1 MSLPPSRRIR
11 AACALAVASS
21 AVFALAGPALAEGA
35 TAGGTATVP
44 AAADAAAAGT
54 PAAGT
59 PAAGT
64 PASGAPAADGPVIA
78 SRQLSVA
85 VAEDFPRVLSYT
97 DRASGARLLGSTAPV
112 TQIVLNG
119 TAHDVRAKGAPV
131 LTGSSAAYTLAF
143 PDLPG
148 VEIDARIGVDGRTTT
163 FRVTAVRDTE
173 GFRVGTLDIPGH
185 DLVSVGS
192 SDAGAATA
200 FTRLDPDSTRTA
212 DVFAQVTDATAAE
225 TTPVGASYAIVSTGR
240 LAAAVESNSS
250 YDKPSGASAR
260 DGARFWHQARKQA
273 TATGTETRVGV
284 WSGQWTYRGEGAP
297 KPASGDGLPWAKVV
311 VTPDANA
318 DGTTDWQDGAVA
330 FRTIGIKAPGS
341 EDTPDRVV
349 AHIPFNFASQAT
361 HPFLRTLDDVK
372 RISLSTDGLGQF
384 ALLKGYGSEGHDSA
398 HPDYGGNYNK
408 RAGGLTDLNVLLK
421 EGRKWGADFGVH
433 VNATESYPEAK
444 NFSETLVDKTKP
456 GWNWL
461 NQSYY
466 IDQRRDI
473 NSGDLARRFQQ
484 LRDETDRNLSTL
496 YIDVYY
502 THGWIADETMRAVQA
517 QGWNVA
523 TEWSE
528 KFERA
533 SLWSHWAN
541 DLDYGGATNK
551 GLNSQI
557 VRFIRN
563 GEKDVWNNH
572 PVLGQTALVDF
583 EGWTGETDWNDFTA
597 NIWQRN
603 LPAKYLQQQRIT
615 RWNGNDITFT
625 GGVRGTVEDG
635 RRTFYED
642 GRKVLDGESY
652 LLPWSA
658 GKGGG
663 EKLYHYNKAGGTTSW
678 AVPAGTRSYTV
689 YKLTDNGRVK
699 TATVR
704 PVGGRITLDAVA
716 GQPYVLHPDR
726 APAQPAPKWGQG
738 TPVKDPGFNDAK
750 LGSWTRTGTVA
761 RDTDEQGRNSAKLSG
776 TAAASVGQR
785 ITGLAP
791 GERYTASALIEVQ
804 PGATRPTTLSV
815 AGRSVTVER
824 SSLQDRVAASDWNG
838 TRFQRAKVTF
848 TAPRHG
854 GTELSIR
861 AASGSAATVR
871 IDDVRIVANDPATRP
886 GTVVYE
892 DFEAVDQGWGPFLKG
907 DAGGTTD
914 PRTHIAQLHAPYTQA
929 GWNGKLID
937 DVIGGAESLKSHDEN
952 SGLVYRTAPWT
963 VPMKDGHTYRVAYDY
978 RSSHAGAYEWI
989 TGYDRANGTSV
1000 ETRRTPIGQQRD
1012 SGHFSETVTAG
1023 CGDTWTGLRKRGD
1036 APDGADFVL
1045 DAFTVTDLGPA
1056 AERAACGTLAVTA
1069 PETLEPG
1076 RPNQVTAT
1084 FGNDEA
1090 TEVSGA
1096 LAALTLPAGW
1106 TAEPAAP
1113 VTLGTVAPG
1122 GKATATWQVT
1132 PPLDAAYRPYTLDAS
1147 VTYALGG
1154 GERKLTAA
1162 TTVRTLPPPPTADSW
1177 ASDLDWTSASNG
1189 WGPVERDLSNGET
1202 GTGDG
1207 SPLRIGGV
1215 TYAKGLGSHAPAKV
1229 RYYLGGRCTSLTAE
1243 VGVDDVQTSRGS
1255 VQFSVLADGA
1265 ERVKSPVLRSS
1276 DGAWPLTADVTG
1288 ATWVDLVVSDSGD
1301 GNGNDHAD
1309 WGGARFHCGG

>member
-1 MSLPPSRRIR
+1 MSLPPSRRVR

-35 TAGGTATVP
+35 ESRTPATGAPLAGVGAG
-44 AAADAAAAGT
+44 AGAAAA
-54 PAAGT
+54 
-59 PAAGT
+59 
-64 PASGAPAADGPVIA
+64 ASPVLTSA
-78 SRQLSVA
+78 RLSVA

-97 DRASGARLLGSTAPV
+97 DRTTGARLLGSTAPV
-112 TQIVLNG
+112 TQVVLNG
-119 TAHDVRAKGAPV
+119 TARTVRAKGAPV
-131 LTGSSAAYTLAF
+131 LTASTAAYTLAF
-143 PDLPG
+143 PELPG
-148 VEIDARIGVDGRTTT
+148 VEIDARLSVDGRTTT
-163 FRVTAVRDTE
+163 FKVTAVRDTE
-173 GFRVGTLDIPGH
+173 AFRVGTLDIPGH

-192 SDAGAATA
+192 SDTGAATA

-212 DVFAQVTDATAAE
+212 DVFAHVTDATAAE
-225 TTPVGASYAIVSTGR
+225 ANPVGASYALVNTGQ

-260 DGARFWHQARKQA
+260 DGARFWHQARKQ
-273 TATGTETRVGV
+273 TTGTGTETRVGV

-297 KPASGDGLPWAKVV
+297 EPASGDGLPWAKVV

-318 DGTTDWQDGAVA
+318 DGATDWQDGAVA
-330 FRTIGIKAPGS
+330 FRTIGIKAPGA

-408 RAGGLTDLNVLLK
+408 RAGGLADLNVLLK

-473 NSGDLARRFQQ
+473 NRGDLARRFQQ

-502 THGWIADETMRAVQA
+502 THGWIADETMRAVQK

-603 LPAKYLQQQRIT
+603 LPAKFLQQESIT
-615 RWNGNDITFT
+615 RWDGNDLTFT
-625 GGVRGTVEDG
+625 GGVRGTVENG
-635 RRTFYED
+635 ARTFYDD
-642 GRKVLDGESY
+642 GRKVLDGETY
-652 LLPWSA
+652 LLPWDG
-658 GKGGG
+658 GK
-663 EKLYHYNKAGGTTSW
+663 KLYHYNKAGGTTAW
-678 AVPAGTRSYTV
+678 AVPAGVRSYSV
-689 YKLTDNGRVK
+689 YRLTDNGRVK
-699 TATVR
+699 TGTIR
-704 PVGGRITLDAVA
+704 PTGGRITLDAVA
-716 GQPYVLHPDR
+716 GQPYVLYPDR
-726 APAQPAPKWGQG
+726 APEGPAPRWGQG
-738 TPVKDPGFNDAK
+738 TPVKDPGFNDTG
-750 LGSWTRTGTVA
+750 LSGWTRTGTVA
-761 RDTDEQGRNSAKLSG
+761 RDTDAQGRNSAKLSG
-776 TAAASVGQR
+776 TATASVRQR
-785 ITGLAP
+785 ITGLTP
-791 GERYTASALIEVQ
+791 GERYTASALIEVE

-815 AGRSVTVER
+815 GGRTVTVER

-848 TAPRHG
+848 TAPRD
-854 GTELSIR
+854 GTTLKIE
-861 AASGSAATVR
+861 AAAGSTATVR
-871 IDDVRIVANDPATRP
+871 IDDVRIVANAPATKA

-929 GWNGKLID
+929 GWNGKPID

-963 VPMKDGHTYRVAYDY
+963 VPMKDGHSYRVEYDY

-989 TGYDRANGTSV
+989 TGYDRADGTSV
-1000 ETRRTPIGQQRD
+1000 ETRRTPIGQQRTD
-1012 SGHFSETVTAG
+1012 GHFSETVTAG

-1056 AERAACGTLAVTA
+1056 AERAACGTLTLTA

-1076 RPNQVTAT
+1076 RPNRVTAT

-1090 TEVSGA
+1090 GDVTGA
-1096 LAALTLPAGW
+1096 LAALALPAGW

-1113 VTLGTVAPG
+1113 VALGTVASG
-1122 GKATATWQVT
+1122 GRTTATWQVT
-1132 PPLDAAYRPYTLDAS
+1132 PPVDAAYRPYTLDAS
-1147 VTYALGG
+1147 VTYTLGG

-1177 ASDLDWTSASNG
+1177 ASDLDWTSATNG

-1255 VQFSVLADGA
+1255 VRFSVLADGA
-1265 ERVKSPVLRSS
+1265 EKVKSPVL
-1276 DGAWPLTADVTG
+1276 GAADAAWSLTADVTG
-1288 ATWVDLVVSDSGD
+1288 ASYVDLVVDDGGD

>member
-1 MSLPPSRRIR
+1 MSYPHTSVPSAARRLR
-11 AACALAVASS
+11 TACALAAAS
-21 AVFALAGPALAEGA
+21 ATVFALSGPALAEE
-35 TAGGTATVP
+35 
-44 AAADAAAAGT
+44 
-54 PAAGT
+54 
-59 PAAGT
+59 
-64 PASGAPAADGPVIA
+64 APANPVIG
-78 SRQLSVA
+78 SEQLSVA

-112 TQIVLNG
+112 TQVVLNG
-119 TAHDVRAKGAPV
+119 TAHAVQAKGEPV
-131 LTGSSAAYTLAF
+131 LTAASAAYTLVF

-148 VEIDARIGVDGRTTT
+148 VEIDARLGVDGRTTT
-163 FRVTAVRDTE
+163 FKVTAVRDTE
-173 GFRVGTLDIPGH
+173 AFRVGTIDIPGH

-192 SDAGAATA
+192 SDTGAATA

-212 DVFAQVTDATAAE
+212 DVFARVTDTTAAE
-225 TTPVGASYAIVSTGR
+225 TNPVAASYAIVNTGT

-260 DGARFWHQARKQA
+260 DGARFWHQARRS
-273 TATGTETRVGV
+273 GTETRVGV
-284 WSGQWTYRGEGAP
+284 WSGQWTYRGAGAP
-297 KPASGDGLPWAKVV
+297 QPESGDNLPWAKVV

-318 DGTTDWQDGAVA
+318 DGAVDWQDGAVA

-341 EDTPDRVV
+341 DRTPDRVV

-408 RAGGLTDLNVLLK
+408 RAGGLADLNTLLR
-421 EGRKWGADFGVH
+421 EGKKWGAGFGVH
-433 VNATESYPEAK
+433 VNATESYPEAH
-444 NFSETLVDKTKP
+444 NFSETLVDRTKP

-466 IDQRRDI
+466 IDQRRDV

-484 LRDETDRNLSTL
+484 LRDETDPNLSML
-496 YIDVYY
+496 YIDVYH
-502 THGWIADETMRAVQA
+502 THGWIADKTMQAVQA

-557 VRFIRN
+557 IRFIRN

-583 EGWTGETDWNDFTA
+583 EGWTGETDWNAFSA

-603 LPAKYLQQQRIT
+603 LPAKYLQQQKIT
-615 RWNGNDITFT
+615 RWDGNDITFT
-625 GGVRGTVEDG
+625 GGVRGTVENG
-635 RRTFYED
+635 RRTFYD
-642 GRKVLDGESY
+642 NGRKVLDGDSY
-652 LLPWSA
+652 LLPWD
-658 GKGGG
+658 GGR
-663 EKLYHYNKAGGTTSW
+663 KLYHYNKAGGTTSW
-678 AVPAGTRSYTV
+678 AVPDGTRAYTL

-699 TATVR
+699 TGTVR
-704 PVGGRITLDAVA
+704 PSGGRITLDAVA
-716 GQPYVLHPDR
+716 GQPYVLYPDS
-726 APAQPAPKWGQG
+726 APAQTAPRWGQG
-738 TPVKDPGFNDAK
+738 TPVKDPGFNDAR
-750 LGSWTRTGTVA
+750 LGGWTKAGTVA
-761 RDTDEQGRNSAKLSG
+761 RDTDDQGRNSAELSG
-776 TAAASVGQR
+776 AATASVRQQ
-785 ITGLAP
+785 ITGLTP
-791 GERYTASALIEVQ
+791 GARYTASALIEVE
-804 PGATRPTTLSV
+804 PGKTRPTTLS
-815 AGRSVTVER
+815 AGGASVTVER
-824 SSLQDRVAASDWNG
+824 SALEDRVAASDWNG

-848 TAPRHG
+848 TAPADGSVPLR
-854 GTELSIR
+854 IQ
-861 AASGSAATVR
+861 AASGSPATVR
-871 IDDVRIVANDPATRP
+871 IDDVRIVANAPATKA
-886 GTVVYE
+886 GTVAYE

-963 VPMKDGHTYRVAYDY
+963 VPMKDGHDYRVEYDY
-978 RSSHAGAYEWI
+978 QSSHAGAYEWV
-989 TGYDRANGTSV
+989 TGYDRTNGNGPAV
-1000 ETRRTPIGQQRD
+1000 ETRRTPIGQQRTT
-1012 SGHFSETVTAG
+1012 GHFSETVTAG
-1023 CGDTWTGLRKRGD
+1023 CGDTWTGLRKRED
-1036 APDGADFVL
+1036 APEGADFVL
-1045 DAFTVTDLGPA
+1045 DGFTVTDLGPA
-1056 AERAACGTLAVTA
+1056 AERTACGTLTVTA

-1084 FGNDEA
+1084 FDNDEA
-1090 TEVSGA
+1090 ADVTGA
-1096 LAALTLPAGW
+1096 QAVLALPEGW

-1113 VTLGTVAPG
+1113 VALGTVAPG
-1122 GKATATWQVT
+1122 ARATATWQVT
-1132 PPLDAAYRPYTLDAS
+1132 PPVDAAYRPYPLGAS
-1147 VTYALGG
+1147 VTYGIGG
-1154 GERKLTAA
+1154 GQRKLTAA

-1177 ASDLDWTSASNG
+1177 ASDLDWTSAANG

-1207 SPLRIGGV
+1207 TPLRIGGV
-1215 TYAKGLGSHAPAKV
+1215 TYAKGLGTHAPAKV
-1229 RYYLGGRCTSLTAE
+1229 RYYLGGRCASLTAE
-1243 VGVDDVQTSRGS
+1243 VGVDDVQTTRGS
-1255 VQFSVLADGA
+1255 VQFSVLADGTEKA
-1265 ERVKSPVLRSS
+1265 KSPVLRAA
-1276 DGAWPLTADVTG
+1276 DPAWQLTADVTG
-1288 ATWVDLVVSDSGD
+1288 ASYVDLVVGDGGD

-1309 WGGARFHCGG
+1309 WGSARFHCGS

>member
-1 MSLPPSRRIR
+1 MSLPQSRRIR

-21 AVFALAGPALAEGA
+21 AVFALAGPALADGA
-35 TAGGTATVP
+35 TATEATALE
-44 AAADAAAAGT
+44 AARVADATTVDAT
-54 PAAGT
+54 L
-59 PAAGT
+59 
-64 PASGAPAADGPVIA
+64 SEDAPLLTSP
-78 SRQLSVA
+78 QLSVA

-97 DRASGARLLGSTAPV
+97 DRGTGARLLGSTAPV
-112 TQIVLNG
+112 TRIVLNG
-119 TAHDVRAKGAPV
+119 TSRAVQTKGAPV
-131 LTGSSAAYTLAF
+131 LTASSAAYTLTF

-148 VEIDARIGVDGRTTT
+148 VEIDASLSVDGRTTT

-173 GFRVGTLDIPGH
+173 SFRVGTLDIPGH

-212 DVFAQVTDATAAE
+212 DVFAQVTDATAVDAN
-225 TTPVGASYAIVSTGR
+225 PVGASYAIVNTGR

-260 DGARFWHQARKQA
+260 DGARFWHQARR
-273 TATGTETRVGV
+273 TATETRVGV
-284 WSGQWTYRGEGAP
+284 WSGQWTHRGEGAP
-297 KPASGDGLPWAKVV
+297 KPASGDALPWAKVV

-330 FRTIGIKAPGS
+330 FRAIGVKAPGS
-341 EDTPDRVV
+341 DRTPGRVV

-408 RAGGLTDLNVLLK
+408 RAGGLDDLNVLLK
-421 EGRKWGADFGVH
+421 EGKKWGAGFGVH
-433 VNATESYPEAK
+433 VNATEAYPEAK
-444 NFSETLVDKTKP
+444 NFSETLVDRTKP

-484 LRDETDRNLSTL
+484 LRDETDPNLSML

-502 THGWIADETMRAVQA
+502 THGWIADETMRAVQE

-557 VRFIRN
+557 IRFIRN

-603 LPAKYLQQQRIT
+603 LPAKYLQQQKIT
-615 RWNGNDITFT
+615 RWNGNDLTFT
-625 GGVRGTVEDG
+625 GGVRGTVENG
-635 RRTFYED
+635 RRTFYEN
-642 GRKVLDGESY
+642 GRKVLDGETY
-652 LLPWSA
+652 LLPWA
-658 GKGGG
+658 GGT
-663 EKLYHYNKAGGTTSW
+663 KLYHYNKTGGKTSW
-678 AVPAGTRSYTV
+678 AVPGTGSYTV
-689 YKLTDNGRVK
+689 HKLTDNGRTQ

-704 PVGGRITLDAVA
+704 PVNGRITLDAVA
-716 GQPYVLHPDR
+716 GQPYVLYR
-726 APAQPAPKWGQG
+726 SAPVARDPLWGQG
-738 TPVKDPGFNDAK
+738 TPVKDPGFNDSR
-750 LGSWTRTGTVA
+750 LGAWSKAGTVA
-761 RDTDEQGRNSAKLSG
+761 RDTDAQGRNSAKLTGS
-776 TAAASVGQR
+776 AAASVHQR
-785 ITGLAP
+785 ITGLTP

-804 PGATRPTTLSV
+804 AGETRPTTLT
-815 AGRSVTVER
+815 AGGRSVTVER
-824 SSLQDRVAASDWNG
+824 SALQDRVAASDWNG

-848 TAPRHG
+848 TAPAD
-854 GTELSIR
+854 GTAPLRIE

-871 IDDVRIVANDPATRP
+871 IDDVRIVANAPATKA
-886 GTVVYE
+886 GTLVHE

-907 DAGGTTD
+907 DSGGTTD

-963 VPMKDGHTYRVAYDY
+963 VPMKDGHSYRVEYAYQ
-978 RSSHAGAYEWI
+978 SSHAGAYEWV

-1000 ETRRTPIGQQRD
+1000 ETRRTPLGQQRTD
-1012 SGHFSETVTAG
+1012 GHFSETVTAG

-1056 AERAACGTLAVTA
+1056 AERAACGTLALTA
-1069 PETLEPG
+1069 PDTLEPG

-1090 TEVSGA
+1090 TDVTGA
-1096 LAALTLPAGW
+1096 RAVLTLPEGW

-1113 VTLGTVAPG
+1113 VTLGTVAAG

-1132 PPLDAAYRPYTLDAS
+1132 PPVDAAYRPYPLGAS
-1147 VTYALGG
+1147 LTYAVG
-1154 GERKLTAA
+1154 GEERGLTAA
-1162 TTVRTLPPPPTADSW
+1162 TTARTLPPPPTADSW
-1177 ASDLDWTSASNG
+1177 ASDLDWTSATNG

-1207 SPLRIGGV
+1207 SPLRVGGV
-1215 TYAKGLGSHAPAKV
+1215 TYAKGLGSHAPAKI
-1229 RYYLGGRCTSLTAE
+1229 RYYLGGRCTSFTAQ
-1243 VGVDDVQTSRGS
+1243 VGVDDVQTARGS
-1255 VQFSVLADGA
+1255 VQFSVLADGT
-1265 ERVKSPVLRSS
+1265 EKVKSPVLKAT
-1276 DGAWPLTADVTG
+1276 DAAWSLTADVTG
-1288 ATWVDLVVSDSGD
+1288 ASYVDLVVGDGGD

-1309 WGGARFHCGG
+1309 WGDARFHCGS

>member
-1 MSLPPSRRIR
+1 MPLPHSRSPRRIR
-11 AACALAVASS
+11 AVCALAAAS
-21 AVFALAGPALAEGA
+21 AGVFALSGPALAEEE
-35 TAGGTATVP
+35 TTT
-44 AAADAAAAGT
+44 
-54 PAAGT
+54 
-59 PAAGT
+59 
-64 PASGAPAADGPVIA
+64 ADGAVIG
-78 SRQLSVA
+78 SDRLSVA

-112 TQIVLNG
+112 TQVVLNG
-119 TAHDVRAKGAPV
+119 TARAVQVKGAPV
-131 LTGSSAAYTLAF
+131 LTATSAAYTLVF

-148 VEIDARIGVDGRTTT
+148 VEMDARLGVDDRTTT
-163 FRVTAVRDTE
+163 FEVTAVRDTE
-173 GFRVGTLDIPGH
+173 AFRVGTIDIPGH

-192 SDAGAATA
+192 SDTGAATA

-212 DVFAQVTDATAAE
+212 DVFARVTDTTAAE
-225 TTPVGASYAIVSTGR
+225 ANPVGASYAIVNTGR

-260 DGARFWHQARKQA
+260 DGARFWHQARRS
-273 TATGTETRVGV
+273 GTETRVGV
-284 WSGQWTYRGEGAP
+284 WSGQWTYRGAGAP
-297 KPASGDGLPWAKVV
+297 QPESGENLPWAKVV
-311 VTPDANA
+311 VTPDANG
-318 DGTTDWQDGAVA
+318 DGATDWQDGAVA

-341 EDTPDRVV
+341 DQTPRRVV

-408 RAGGLTDLNVLLK
+408 RAGGLADLNTLLR
-421 EGRKWGADFGVH
+421 EGKKWGAGFGVH

-444 NFSETLVDKTKP
+444 NFSETLVDRTKP

-466 IDQRRDI
+466 IDQRRDV

-484 LRDETDRNLSTL
+484 LRDETDPNLSML

-502 THGWIADETMRAVQA
+502 THGWIADKTMQAVRA

-557 VRFIRN
+557 IRFIRN

-583 EGWTGETDWNDFTA
+583 EGWTGETDWNAFSA

-603 LPAKYLQQQRIT
+603 LPAKYLQQQKIT
-615 RWNGNDITFT
+615 RWNGDDVTFT
-625 GGVRGTVEDG
+625 GGVRGTVENG
-635 RRTFYED
+635 RRTFYEN

-652 LLPWSA
+652 LLPWDG
-658 GKGGG
+658 GK
-663 EKLYHYNKAGGTTSW
+663 KFYHYNKAGGTTSW
-678 AVPAGTRSYTV
+678 AVPDGTRAYTV
-689 YKLTDNGRVK
+689 YELTDNGRVK

-704 PVGGRITLDAVA
+704 PSGGRITLDAAA
-716 GQPYVLHPDR
+716 GQPYVLYPDS
-726 APAQPAPKWGQG
+726 APAQTAPQWGQG

-750 LGSWTRTGTVA
+750 LGAWTKAGTVA
-761 RDTDEQGRNSAKLSG
+761 RDTDDQGRNSAKLSG
-776 TAAASVGQR
+776 TATASVRQQ
-785 ITGLAP
+785 ITGLTP
-791 GERYTASALIEVQ
+791 GKRYTASALIEVE
-804 PGATRPTTLSV
+804 PGKTRPTTLSIGDR
-815 AGRSVTVER
+815 AVTVER
-824 SSLQDRVAASDWNG
+824 SALEDQVAASDWNG

-848 TAPRHG
+848 SAPADGSTPLR
-854 GTELSIR
+854 IQ

-871 IDDVRIVANDPATRP
+871 IDDVRIVADAPATKA
-886 GTVVYE
+886 GTVAYE

-929 GWNGKLID
+929 GWNGKAID

-963 VPMKDGHTYRVAYDY
+963 VPMKDGHDYRVEYDY
-978 RSSHAGAYEWI
+978 QSSHAGAYEWV
-989 TGYDRANGTSV
+989 TGYDRTHGAGPAV
-1000 ETRRTPIGQQRD
+1000 ETRRTPIGQQRTT
-1012 SGHFSETVTAG
+1012 GHFAETVTAG
-1023 CGDTWTGLRKRGD
+1023 CGDTWTGLRKRAD

-1045 DAFTVTDLGPA
+1045 DGFTVTDLGPA
-1056 AERAACGTLAVTA
+1056 AERAACGTLTVTA

-1076 RPNQVTAT
+1076 RPNRVTAT
-1084 FGNDEA
+1084 FVNDEA
-1090 TEVSGA
+1090 ADVTGA
-1096 LAALTLPAGW
+1096 QAVLTLPEGW

-1113 VTLGTVAPG
+1113 VALGTVAPG
-1122 GKATATWQVT
+1122 ARTTATWQVT
-1132 PPLDAAYRPYTLDAS
+1132 PPVDAAYRPYSLGAS
-1147 VTYALGG
+1147 VAYGLDGG
-1154 GERKLTAA
+1154 PRKLTAA

-1177 ASDLDWTSASNG
+1177 ASDLDWTSAANG

-1202 GTGDG
+1202 GAGDG

-1215 TYAKGLGSHAPAKV
+1215 TYAKGLGTHAPAKV

-1265 ERVKSPVLRSS
+1265 EKAESPVLKAA
-1276 DGAWPLTADVTG
+1276 DPAWSLTADVTG
-1288 ATWVDLVVSDSGD
+1288 ASYVDLVVGDGGD

-1309 WGGARFHCGG
+1309 WGSARFHCGS

>member
-1 MSLPPSRRIR
+1 MSHPHTPAPSAARRLR
-11 AACALAVASS
+11 TACALAAAS
-21 AVFALAGPALAEGA
+21 ATVFALSGPALAEE
-35 TAGGTATVP
+35 
-44 AAADAAAAGT
+44 
-54 PAAGT
+54 
-59 PAAGT
+59 
-64 PASGAPAADGPVIA
+64 APADPVIG
-78 SRQLSVA
+78 SEQLSVA

-112 TQIVLNG
+112 TQVVLNG
-119 TAHDVRAKGAPV
+119 TAHAVQAKGAPV
-131 LTGSSAAYTLAF
+131 LAAASAAYTLVF

-148 VEIDARIGVDGRTTT
+148 VEIDARLGVDGRTTT
-163 FRVTAVRDTE
+163 FKVTAVRDTE
-173 GFRVGTLDIPGH
+173 AFRVGTIDIPGH

-192 SDAGAATA
+192 SDTGAATA

-212 DVFAQVTDATAAE
+212 DVFARVTDTTATEAN
-225 TTPVGASYAIVSTGR
+225 PVGASYAIVNTGA

-260 DGARFWHQARKQA
+260 DGARFWHQARRS
-273 TATGTETRVGV
+273 GTETRVGV
-284 WSGQWTYRGEGAP
+284 WSGQWTYRGAGAP
-297 KPASGDGLPWAKVV
+297 QPESGDNLPWAKVV

-318 DGTTDWQDGAVA
+318 DGAVDWQDGAVA

-341 EDTPDRVV
+341 DRTPDRVV
-349 AHIPFNFASQAT
+349 THIPFNFASQAT

-408 RAGGLTDLNVLLK
+408 RAGGLADLNTLLR
-421 EGRKWGADFGVH
+421 EGKKWGAGFGVH
-433 VNATESYPEAK
+433 VNATESYPEAH
-444 NFSETLVDKTKP
+444 NFSETLVDRTKP

-484 LRDETDRNLSTL
+484 LRDETDPNLSML

-502 THGWIADETMRAVQA
+502 THGWIADKTMQAVRA

-523 TEWSE
+523 TEWAD

-557 VRFIRN
+557 IRFIRN

-583 EGWTGETDWNDFTA
+583 EGWTGETDWNAFSA

-603 LPAKYLQQQRIT
+603 LPAKYLQQQKIT
-615 RWNGNDITFT
+615 RWDGNDITFT
-625 GGVRGTVEDG
+625 GGVRGTVENG
-635 RRTFYED
+635 RRTFYD
-642 GRKVLDGESY
+642 NGRKVLDGDGY
-652 LLPWSA
+652 LLPWD
-658 GKGGG
+658 GGR
-663 EKLYHYNKAGGTTSW
+663 KLYHYNKAGGTTSW
-678 AVPAGTRSYTV
+678 AVPDGTRAYTV

-704 PVGGRITLDAVA
+704 PSGGRITLDAVA
-716 GQPYVLHPDR
+716 GQPYVLYPDS
-726 APAQPAPKWGQG
+726 APAQTAPRWGQG

-750 LGSWTRTGTVA
+750 LGAWTKAGTVV
-761 RDTDEQGRNSAKLSG
+761 RDTDDQGRNSAKLSG
-776 TAAASVGQR
+776 TATASVRQQ
-785 ITGLAP
+785 ITGLTP
-791 GERYTASALIEVQ
+791 GARYTASALIEVE
-804 PGATRPTTLSV
+804 PGKTRPTTLS
-815 AGRSVTVER
+815 AGGASVTVER
-824 SSLQDRVAASDWNG
+824 SALEDQVAASDWNG
-838 TRFQRAKVTF
+838 TRLQRAKVTF
-848 TAPRHG
+848 TAPADGSVPLR
-854 GTELSIR
+854 IQ
-861 AASGSAATVR
+861 AASGSPATVR
-871 IDDVRIVANDPATRP
+871 IDDVRIVANDPATKA
-886 GTVVYE
+886 GTVAYE

-963 VPMKDGHTYRVAYDY
+963 VPMKDGHDYRVEYDY
-978 RSSHAGAYEWI
+978 QSSHAGAYEWV
-989 TGYDRANGTSV
+989 TGYDRTSGNGPAV
-1000 ETRRTPIGQQRD
+1000 ETRRTPIGQQRTT
-1012 SGHFSETVTAG
+1012 GHFAETVTAG

-1045 DAFTVTDLGPA
+1045 DGFTVTDLGPA
-1056 AERAACGTLAVTA
+1056 AERAACGTLTVTA

-1084 FGNDEA
+1084 FSNDEA
-1090 TEVSGA
+1090 ADVTGA
-1096 LAALTLPAGW
+1096 QAVLDLPEGW

-1113 VTLGTVAPG
+1113 VALGTVAPG
-1122 GKATATWQVT
+1122 AQATATWQVT
-1132 PPLDAAYRPYTLDAS
+1132 PPVDAAYKPYPLGAS
-1147 VTYALGG
+1147 VTYGTGG
-1154 GERKLTAA
+1154 GQRKLTAA

-1177 ASDLDWTSASNG
+1177 ASDLDWTSAANG

-1207 SPLRIGGV
+1207 TPLRIGGV
-1215 TYAKGLGSHAPAKV
+1215 TYAKGLGTHAPAKV

-1243 VGVDDVQTSRGS
+1243 VGVDDVQTTRGS
-1255 VQFSVLADGA
+1255 VQFSVLADGT
-1265 ERVKSPVLRSS
+1265 EKVKSPVLRAA
-1276 DGAWPLTADVTG
+1276 DPAWQLTADVTG
-1288 ATWVDLVVSDSGD
+1288 ASYVDLVVGDGGD

-1309 WGGARFHCGG
+1309 WGSARFHCGS

>member
-1 MSLPPSRRIR
+1 MSLPPSRRVR

-21 AVFALAGPALAEGA
+21 AVFALAGPALAEGTGSRA
-35 TAGGTATVP
+35 P
-44 AAADAAAAGT
+44 AAAGATTAAT
-54 PAAGT
+54 
-59 PAAGT
+59 
-64 PASGAPAADGPVIA
+64 PVISS
-78 SRQLSVA
+78 SRLSVA

-97 DRASGARLLGSTAPV
+97 DRATGARLLGSTAPV
-112 TQIVLNG
+112 THVVLNG
-119 TAHDVRAKGAPV
+119 TAHAVRAKAAPV
-131 LTGSSAAYTLAF
+131 LTGSSAAYTLTF

-148 VEIDARIGVDGRTTT
+148 VEIDARLGVDGRTTT

-212 DVFAQVTDATAAE
+212 DVFARVTDATAADAN
-225 TTPVGASYAIVSTGR
+225 PVGASYALVNTGQ

-260 DGARFWHQARKQA
+260 DGARFWHQARRS
-273 TATGTETRVGV
+273 GTETRVGV

-297 KPASGDGLPWAKVV
+297 KPASGDALPWAKVV

-341 EDTPDRVV
+341 EETPDRVV

-408 RAGGLTDLNVLLK
+408 RAGGLADLNVLLK
-421 EGRKWGADFGVH
+421 EGRRWGADFGVH

-444 NFSETLVDKTKP
+444 NFSETLVDRTKP

-502 THGWIADETMRAVQA
+502 THGWIADETMRAVQK

-615 RWNGNDITFT
+615 RWNGNDLTFT
-625 GGVRGTVEDG
+625 GGVRGTVENG
-635 RRTFYED
+635 ARTFYD
-642 GRKVLDGESY
+642 NGRKVLDGEDY
-652 LLPWSA
+652 LLPWDD
-658 GKGGG
+658 GG
-663 EKLYHYNKAGGTTSW
+663 KLYHYNKDGGTTSW
-678 AVPAGTRSYTV
+678 AVPAGARSYTV

-704 PVGGRITLDAVA
+704 PTGGRITLDAVA
-716 GQPYVLHPDR
+716 GQPYVLYPDR
-726 APAQPAPKWGQG
+726 APGQPAPKWGQG
-738 TPVKDPGFNDAK
+738 TPVEDPGFNDTG
-750 LGSWTRTGTVA
+750 LTGWTKAGTVA
-761 RDTDEQGRNSAKLSG
+761 RDTDGQGRNSAKLSG
-776 TAAASVGQR
+776 TATASVGQR
-785 ITGLAP
+785 ITGLTP
-791 GERYTASALIEVQ
+791 GRSYTASALIEVEA
-804 PGATRPTTLSV
+804 GKTRPTTLSIG
-815 AGRSVTVER
+815 GRSVTVER
-824 SSLQDRVAASDWNG
+824 SALQDRVAASDWNG

-848 TAPRHG
+848 TAPRG
-854 GTELSIR
+854 GTPLKIE
-861 AASGSAATVR
+861 AAGGSAATVR
-871 IDDVRIVANDPATRP
+871 IDDVRIVANAPATRA
-886 GTVVYE
+886 GAVAYE

-907 DAGGTTD
+907 DSGGTTD

-929 GWNGKLID
+929 GWNGKLVD

-963 VPMKDGHTYRVAYDY
+963 VPMKDGHSYRVAYAY
-978 RSSHAGAYEWI
+978 QSSHAGAYEWI
-989 TGYDRANGTSV
+989 TGYDRANGSSV
-1000 ETRRTPIGQQRD
+1000 ETRRTPLGQQRTT
-1012 SGHFSETVTAG
+1012 GHFTETVTAG

-1045 DAFTVTDLGPA
+1045 DGFTVTDLGPV
-1056 AERAACGTLAVTA
+1056 AEPAACGTLDVTG

-1076 RPNQVTAT
+1076 RPNRVTAT

-1090 TEVSGA
+1090 GDVSGA
-1096 LAALTLPAGW
+1096 TARLTLPAGW

-1113 VTLGTVAPG
+1113 VALGTVAAG
-1122 GKATATWQVT
+1122 GRATATWQVT
-1132 PPLDAAYRPYTLDAS
+1132 PPVDTAHQAYPLSASLTYT
-1147 VTYALGG
+1147 TGG
-1154 GERKLTAA
+1154 GERKLSAA
-1162 TTVRTLPPPPTADSW
+1162 TSVRTLPPPPTADSW
-1177 ASDLDWTSASNG
+1177 ASDLEWTSATNG

-1215 TYAKGLGSHAPAKV
+1215 AYAKGLGSHAPATV
-1229 RYYLGGRCTSLTAE
+1229 RYFLGGRCTSLTAE

-1255 VQFSVLADGA
+1255 VRFTVLADGA
-1265 ERVKSPVLRSS
+1265 EKVKSPVLKAT
-1276 DGAWPLTADVTG
+1276 DTAWSLTADVTG
-1288 ATWVDLVVSDSGD
+1288 ASYVDLVVDDGGD

-1309 WGGARFHCGG
+1309 WGAARFHCGS

>member
-1 MSLPPSRRIR
+1 MPLSRSRRIR
-11 AACALAVASS
+11 AACALVAASS
-21 AVFALAGPALAEGA
+21 AVFALAGPALAEGD
-35 TAGGTATVP
+35 AGPGPLAWT
-44 AAADAAAAGT
+44 AAAAT
-54 PAAGT
+54 
-59 PAAGT
+59 
-64 PASGAPAADGPVIA
+64 PVIA
-78 SRQLSVA
+78 SAQLSVA

-112 TQIVLNG
+112 TRVVLNG
-119 TAHDVRAKGAPV
+119 TARAVQAKGAPV
-131 LTGSSAAYTLAF
+131 LTATSAAYTLTF
-143 PDLPG
+143 PELPG
-148 VEIDARIGVDGRTTT
+148 VEIDARLGVEGRTTT

-173 GFRVGTLDIPGH
+173 GFRVGTIDIPGH

-192 SDAGAATA
+192 SDPGAATA

-212 DVFAQVTDATAAE
+212 DVFARITDATAAE
-225 TTPVGASYAIVSTGR
+225 AAPVGATYALVNTGR

-260 DGARFWHQARKQA
+260 DGARFWHQAR
-273 TATGTETRVGV
+273 TNGTETRVGV

-297 KPASGDGLPWAKVV
+297 KPAGGDGLPWAKVV

-330 FRTIGIKAPGS
+330 FRAIGIKAPGS
-341 EDTPDRVV
+341 EKTPDRVV

-408 RAGGLTDLNVLLK
+408 RAGGLADLNVLLR
-421 EGRKWGADFGVH
+421 EGGKWGADFGVH

-484 LRDETDRNLSTL
+484 LRDETDSNLSTL
-496 YIDVYY
+496 YVDVYY
-502 THGWIADETMRAVQA
+502 THGWIADETARAVRA

-523 TEWSE
+523 TEWSD
-528 KFERA
+528 KFERS

-557 VRFIRN
+557 IRFIRN

-615 RWNGNDITFT
+615 RWNGDDLTFT
-625 GGVRGTVEDG
+625 GQIRGTVENG
-635 RRTFYED
+635 RRTFYD
-642 GRKVLDGESY
+642 HGRKVLDGEDY
-652 LLPWSA
+652 LLPWDG
-658 GKGGG
+658 GK
-663 EKLYHYNKAGGTTSW
+663 KLYHYNKAGGSTSW
-678 AVPAGTRSYTV
+678 AVPAGTGSYSV
-689 YKLTDNGRVK
+689 YKLTDNGRVR

-704 PVGGRITLDAVA
+704 PVDGKITLDAVA

-726 APAQPAPKWGQG
+726 APAPRAPKWGQG
-738 TPVKDPGFNDAK
+738 TPVEDPGFNDVR
-750 LGSWTRTGTVA
+750 LTGWTKAGTVT
-761 RDTDEQGRNSAKLSG
+761 RDTDGQGRNSAKLSG
-776 TAAASVGQR
+776 TATASVGQR
-785 ITGLAP
+785 ITGLTP
-791 GERYTASALIEVQ
+791 GARYTASALIEVQ
-804 PGATRPTTLSV
+804 PGASRATTLS
-815 AGRSVTVER
+815 AGGRSVTVER
-824 SSLQDRVAASDWNG
+824 STLQDRVAASDWHG

-848 TAPRHG
+848 TAPAG
-854 GTELSIR
+854 GTTPLRIQ
-861 AASGSAATVR
+861 AAGGSAATVR
-871 IDDVRIVANDPATRP
+871 IDDVRIVANAPATKA
-886 GTVVYE
+886 GTLVYE

-907 DAGGTTD
+907 DSGGTTD

-963 VPMKDGHTYRVAYDY
+963 VPMKDGHSYRVEYAYQ
-978 RSSHAGAYEWI
+978 SSHAGAYEWI
-989 TGYDRANGTSV
+989 TGYDRADGTSV
-1000 ETRRTPIGQQRD
+1000 ETRRTPLGQQRT
-1012 SGHFSETVTAG
+1012 SGHFTETATAG

-1056 AERAACGTLAVTA
+1056 AERAACGTLTVTA
-1069 PETLEPG
+1069 PDTLEPG
-1076 RPNQVTAT
+1076 RPNRVTAT
-1084 FGNDEA
+1084 FGNDETA
-1090 TEVSGA
+1090 EVTGA
-1096 LAALTLPAGW
+1096 RAVLALPAGW

-1113 VTLGTVAPG
+1113 VTLGTVAAG
-1122 GKATATWQVT
+1122 GSATATWQVT
-1132 PPLDAAYRPYTLDAS
+1132 PPVDAPYRPYTLGAS
-1147 VTYALGG
+1147 LTYALGG
-1154 GERKLTAA
+1154 EERKLTAA
-1162 TTVRTLPPPPTADSW
+1162 TSARTLPPPPTSDSW
-1177 ASDLDWTSASNG
+1177 ASDLDWTSATNG

-1215 TYAKGLGSHAPAKV
+1215 TYGKGLGSHAPARV
-1229 RYYLGGRCTSLTAE
+1229 RYYLGGRCTTLTAQ
-1243 VGVDDVQTSRGS
+1243 VGVDDVQTTRGS
-1255 VQFSVLADGA
+1255 VRFSVLADGA
-1265 ERVKSPVLRSS
+1265 EKVRSPILKAT
-1276 DGAWPLTADVTG
+1276 DPAWSLTADVTG
-1288 ATWVDLVVSDSGD
+1288 ASYVDLVADDGGD

-1309 WGGARFHCGG
+1309 WGDARFHCGG

>member
-1 MSLPPSRRIR
+1 MSFPLSPRLR
-11 AACALAVASS
+11 AACALAAASATVS
-21 AVFALAGPALAEGA
+21 ALSGPALAAPEPPTAAAATAPGA
-35 TAGGTATVP
+35 TAT
-44 AAADAAAAGT
+44 
-54 PAAGT
+54 
-59 PAAGT
+59 
-64 PASGAPAADGPVIA
+64 GPVIG
-78 SRQLSVA
+78 SGRLSVA

-112 TQIVLNG
+112 TQVLLNG
-119 TAHDVRAKGAPV
+119 TAHAVRTLAAPV
-131 LTGSSAAYTLAF
+131 LTARSAAYTLVF

-148 VEIDARIGVDGRTTT
+148 VEIDARLSVDDRTTT

-173 GFRVGTLDIPGH
+173 AFRVGTLDIPGH

-192 SDAGAATA
+192 SDGGAATA

-212 DVFAQVTDATAAE
+212 DVFGRVTDTTAVEAA
-225 TTPVGASYAIVSTGR
+225 PVGASYAIVNTGR

-260 DGARFWHQARKQA
+260 DGARFWHQARRNGA
-273 TATGTETRVGV
+273 ETRVGV

-297 KPASGDGLPWAKVV
+297 KPESGDDLPWAKVV

-341 EDTPDRVV
+341 ERTPDRVV

-372 RISLSTDGLGQF
+372 RISLATDGLGQF

-408 RAGGLTDLNVLLK
+408 RAGGLADLNTLLR
-421 EGRKWGADFGVH
+421 EGRKWGAGFGVH
-433 VNATESYPEAK
+433 VNATEAYPEAK
-444 NFSETLVDKTKP
+444 NFSETLVDPARP

-466 IDQRRDI
+466 IDQRRDV

-484 LRDETDRNLSTL
+484 LRDETDPNLSTL

-502 THGWIADETMRAVQA
+502 THGWIADKTMRAVRA

-528 KFERA
+528 KFERS

-563 GEKDVWNNH
+563 GEKDVWNDH

-583 EGWTGETDWNDFTA
+583 EGWTGETDWNAFTA

-603 LPAKYLQQQRIT
+603 LPAKYLQRQRIT
-615 RWNGNDITFT
+615 RWNGDDITFT
-625 GGVRGTVEDG
+625 GGVRGTVENG
-635 RRTFYED
+635 RRTFYEN

-652 LLPWSA
+652 LLPWDG
-658 GKGGG
+658 GK
-663 EKLYHYNKAGGTTSW
+663 KLYHYNRSGGTTSW
-678 AVPAGTRSYTV
+678 AVPGGTRAYTV
-689 YKLTDNGRVK
+689 YRLTDNGRVR

-704 PVGGRITLDAVA
+704 PSGGRITLDAEA
-716 GQPYVLHPDR
+716 GQPYVLFPERAPDR
-726 APAQPAPKWGQG
+726 PDPRWGQG
-738 TPVKDPGFNDAK
+738 TPVKDPGFNDAR
-750 LGSWTRTGTVA
+750 LGAWTKAGTVD
-761 RDTDEQGRNSAKLSG
+761 RDTDDRGRNSAKLGG
-776 TAAASVGQR
+776 TAPASVRQR
-785 ITGLAP
+785 ITGLTP
-791 GERYTASALIEVQ
+791 GARYTASALVEVE
-804 PGATRPTTLSV
+804 PGRTRPTTLS
-815 AGRSVTVER
+815 AGDASVTVER
-824 SSLQDRVAASDWNG
+824 SSLEDRVAASDWNG
-838 TRFQRAKVTF
+838 TRFQRAKATF
-848 TAPRHG
+848 TAPRG
-854 GTELSIR
+854 GTVPLRIE
-861 AASGSAATVR
+861 AAGGSPATVR
-871 IDDVRIVANDPATRP
+871 IDDVRIVANAPATKP
-886 GTVVYE
+886 GTVVHE

-914 PRTHIAQLHAPYTQA
+914 PRTHIAQLHAPFTQA
-929 GWNGKLID
+929 GWNGKAID
-937 DVIGGAESLKSHDEN
+937 DVIGGAETLKSHDEN

-963 VPMKDGHTYRVAYDY
+963 VPMKDGHDYRVEYDY
-978 RSSHAGAYEWI
+978 QSSHADAYEWV
-989 TGYDRANGTSV
+989 TGYDRITGTGAAV
-1000 ETRRTPIGQQRD
+1000 ETRRTPIGRQRTT
-1012 SGHFSETVTAG
+1012 GHFAETVTAG
-1023 CGDTWTGLRKRGD
+1023 CGDTWTGLRKRAD
-1036 APDGADFVL
+1036 APEGADFVL
-1045 DAFTVTDLGPA
+1045 DGFTVTDLGPS
-1056 AERAACGTLAVTA
+1056 AERAACGTLTVTA

-1076 RPNQVTAT
+1076 RPNRVTAA

-1090 TEVSGA
+1090 ADATGA
-1096 LAALTLPAGW
+1096 RAVLALPEGW

-1113 VTLGTVAPG
+1113 VALGTVAPG
-1122 GKATATWQVT
+1122 TRATATWQVT
-1132 PPLDAAYRPYTLDAS
+1132 PPADAAYRSYPLGAT
-1147 VTYALGG
+1147 VTYGVGG

-1162 TTVRTLPPPPTADSW
+1162 TSVRTLPPPPTADSW
-1177 ASDLDWTSASNG
+1177 VSDLDWTSAENG

-1215 TYAKGLGSHAPAKV
+1215 THAKGLGTHAPAAV
-1229 RYYLGGRCTSLTAE
+1229 RYHLGGRCASLTAE

-1255 VQFSVLADGA
+1255 VRFTVLADGA
-1265 ERVKSPVLRSS
+1265 EKVKSPVLKAT
-1276 DGAWPLTADVTG
+1276 DPAWSLTADVTG
-1288 ATWVDLVVSDSGD
+1288 ADYVDLVVDDGGD

-1309 WGGARFHCGG
+1309 WGSARLHCGG

>member
-1 MSLPPSRRIR
+1 MSLPLSSRIR
-11 AACALAVASS
+11 AACALAAAS
-21 AVFALAGPALAEGA
+21 ATVLALTGPALADAGA
-35 TAGGTATVP
+35 VAT
-44 AAADAAAAGT
+44 
-54 PAAGT
+54 
-59 PAAGT
+59 
-64 PASGAPAADGPVIA
+64 APAATTAASAVIGSA
-78 SRQLSVA
+78 ELSVA

-97 DRASGARLLGSTAPV
+97 DRATGARLLGSTAPV
-112 TQIVLNG
+112 TQVVLNG
-119 TAHDVRAKGAPV
+119 TGHTVRVEGAPV
-131 LTGSSAAYTLAF
+131 LTATSAAYTLSF
-143 PDLPG
+143 PGLPG
-148 VEIDARIGVDGRTTT
+148 VEIDAVLGVEGRTTT

-173 GFRVGTLDIPGH
+173 AFRVGTLDIPGH

-192 SDAGAATA
+192 SDGAAATA

-225 TTPVGASYAIVSTGR
+225 ANPVGASYAIVNTGR

-260 DGARFWHQARKQA
+260 DGARFWHQARKN
-273 TATGTETRVGV
+273 GTETRVGV
-284 WSGQWTYRGEGAP
+284 WSGQWTYRGAGAP
-297 KPASGDGLPWAKVV
+297 APESGDGLPWAKVV

-341 EDTPDRVV
+341 DGTPDRVV

-408 RAGGLTDLNVLLK
+408 RAGGLDDLNTLLR
-421 EGRKWGADFGVH
+421 EGRKWGAGFGVH

-466 IDQRRDI
+466 IDQRRDV

-484 LRDETDRNLSTL
+484 LRDETDPNLSML

-502 THGWIADETMRAVQA
+502 THGWIADKTMRAVQA

-528 KFERA
+528 KFEHA

-551 GLNSQI
+551 GLNSRI
-557 VRFIRN
+557 IRFIRN
-563 GEKDVWNNH
+563 GEKDVWNDH

-583 EGWTGETDWNDFTA
+583 EGWTGETDWNAFSA

-615 RWNGNDITFT
+615 RWDGDDITFT
-625 GGVRGTVEDG
+625 GGVRGTVENG

-642 GRKVLDGESY
+642 GRKVLDGEDY
-652 LLPWSA
+652 LLPWDG
-658 GKGGG
+658 GK
-663 EKLYHYNKAGGTTSW
+663 KLYHYDESGGTTSW
-678 AVPAGTRSYTV
+678 AVPAGVRSYAV
-689 YKLTDNGRVK
+689 YKLTDNGRVR

-704 PVGGRITLDAVA
+704 PVDGRITLDAVA
-716 GQPYVLHPDR
+716 GQPYVLYPAA
-726 APAQPAPKWGQG
+726 APAQTAPRWGQG
-738 TPVKDPGFNDAK
+738 TPVKDPGFNDARLAGWSK
-750 LGSWTRTGTVA
+750 AGTVT
-761 RDTDEQGRNSAKLSG
+761 RDTDAQGRNSAKLAG
-776 TAAASVGQR
+776 TATASVRQQ
-785 ITGLAP
+785 ITGLVP
-791 GERYTASALIEVQ
+791 GRRYTASALIEVE
-804 PGATRPTTLSV
+804 PGATRPTTLSIGGK
-815 AGRSVTVER
+815 AVTVER
-824 SSLQDRVAASDWNG
+824 SSLEDRVAASDWNG
-838 TRFQRAKVTF
+838 TRLQRAKVTF
-848 TAPRHG
+848 TAPADGSTPLRIQAAG
-854 GTELSIR
+854 GSD
-861 AASGSAATVR
+861 ATVR
-871 IDDVRIVANDPATRP
+871 IDDVRIVAGDPATRA
-886 GTVVYE
+886 GAAVYE

-914 PRTHIAQLHAPYTQA
+914 PRTHLAQLHAPYTQA
-929 GWNGKLID
+929 GWNGKLVD
-937 DVIGGAESLKSHDEN
+937 DVLGGAESLKSHDEN

-963 VPMKDGHTYRVAYDY
+963 VPMKDGHRYRVEYDY
-978 RSSHAGAYEWI
+978 QSSHAGAYEWI
-989 TGYDRANGTSV
+989 TGYDRTNGTGTSV
-1000 ETRRTPIGQQRD
+1000 ETRRTPIGQQRTT
-1012 SGHFSETVTAG
+1012 GHFAETVTAG
-1023 CGDTWTGLRKRGD
+1023 CGDTWTGLRKRAD

-1056 AERAACGTLAVTA
+1056 AERAACGTLTLTA

-1076 RPNQVTAT
+1076 RPNRVTAT

-1090 TEVSGA
+1090 ADVTGA
-1096 LAALTLPAGW
+1096 LAALDLPDGW
-1106 TAEPAAP
+1106 TAQPAAP
-1113 VTLGTVAPG
+1113 ISLGTVAPG
-1122 GKATATWQVT
+1122 GQATATWQVT
-1132 PPLDAAYRPYTLDAS
+1132 PPVEAAYRPYTLGADL
-1147 VTYALGG
+1147 TYAVGDG
-1154 GERKLTAA
+1154 TRKLTRT

-1177 ASDLDWTSASNG
+1177 ASDLDWTSATNG

-1215 TYAKGLGSHAPAKV
+1215 AYAKGLGSHAPARI

-1255 VQFSVLADGA
+1255 VRFGVLADGA
-1265 ERVKSPVLRSS
+1265 ERVTSPVLKAADS
-1276 DGAWPLTADVTG
+1276 AWSLTADVTG
-1288 ATWVDLVVSDSGD
+1288 ASYVDLVVDDGGD

-1309 WGGARFHCGG
+1309 WGNARFHCAD